1 VDPPLLADIPES
13 DRRRFLST
21 ARRRQF
27 AKGQIVFHAG
37 DPGDTLHFVAEGHV
51 AVCVGADTGDSSMV
65 NVVGPGGFFG
75 ELALVGAS
83 DRRSATVSALDD
95 VETFSVRREDFDHL
109 RSQHP
114 SVDQILVCVLAAEL
128 RRTTALVA
136 ELLFVPAE
144 RRVLRRLLAVCEVW
158 GEPVPGMEVP
168 LTQEDLASLAG
179 TTRSTANRAL
189 RQAEADGL
197 VTLARA
203 RLELKDPQALAVRAG
218 AT

>member
-1 VDPPLLADIPES
+1 
-13 DRRRFLST
+13 
-21 ARRRQF
+21 
-27 AKGQIVFHAG
+27 
-37 DPGDTLHFVAEGHV
+37 
-51 AVCVGADTGDSSMV
+51 MV
-65 NVVGPGGFFG
+65 SVVGPGGFFG
-75 ELALVGAS
+75 ELALVGTS
-83 DRRSATVSALDD
+83 DRRSATVNALDD
-95 VETFSVRREDFDHL
+95 VETLSIRREDFEHL

-128 RRTTALVA
+128 QRTTALVA

-158 GEPVPGMEVP
+158 GELTPGMEIP

-203 RLELKDPQALAVRAG
+203 RLALNDPSALAVRAG
-218 AT
+218 AA